1 MIIRLKQLGYRTIAY
16 SCNYTVPYHA
26 IYHGCFDL
34 QLCPRYR
41 SCLPEASHL
50 AGFGIVTS
58 VTPFGWSTCSFCGQT
73 RPSASEVSPSRLLSS
88 GTHFHLTSAHHSTVA
103 DSSDQSWKLIFS
115 DKPTTL
121 HDSSANYCL
130 RVKLC
135 NCNHIRL
142 ITVCIADI
150 RRIQLSPYPNEFT
163 SKKNNRIVKDAR
175 FDFILNSNINCNKK

>member
-1 MIIRLKQLGYRTIAY
+1 MTGNRTVSAGVEADWSREVTRTLVINGLKDWMTGNRT
-16 SCNYTVPYHA
+16 V
-26 IYHGCFDL
+26 
-34 QLCPRYR
+34 
-41 SCLPEASHL
+41 LPVA
-50 AGFGIVTS
+50 A
-58 VTPFGWSTCSFCGQT
+58 TCSFCGQT

-175 FDFILNSNINCNKK
+175 FDFILNSNIDCNKK